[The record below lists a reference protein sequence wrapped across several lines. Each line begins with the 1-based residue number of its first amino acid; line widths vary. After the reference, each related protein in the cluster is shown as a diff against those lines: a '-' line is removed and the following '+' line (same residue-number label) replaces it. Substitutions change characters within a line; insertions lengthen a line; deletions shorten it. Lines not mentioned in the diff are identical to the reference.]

1 MFVNH
6 VDSFTGRAL
15 AKVIYIIASGFLVA
29 WSCAYCDCK
38 IISFLH
44 VLLLQVFSGAVVGAS
59 VVDGGG
65 DGDEG
70 GEGPAPGAVGGSDDH
85 LYQVIGT
92 LQDDQSSKPAS
103 VSDIVRV
110 RSTIVCRTM
119 V

>member
-1 MFVNH
+1 MVKVFVNH

-15 AKVIYIIASGFLVA
+15 AKVIYTIVSGFLVA
-29 WSCAYCDCK
+29 YCDGK
-38 IISFLH
+38 VISFLH
-44 VLLLQVFSGAVVGAS
+44 VWLSLQVFSGAVVGAS

-92 LQDDQSSKPAS
+92 VQDDQSSKPVP
-103 VSDIVRV
+103 VSDIIRV
-110 RSTIVCRTM
+110 RLTTVCRTLL
-119 V
+119 